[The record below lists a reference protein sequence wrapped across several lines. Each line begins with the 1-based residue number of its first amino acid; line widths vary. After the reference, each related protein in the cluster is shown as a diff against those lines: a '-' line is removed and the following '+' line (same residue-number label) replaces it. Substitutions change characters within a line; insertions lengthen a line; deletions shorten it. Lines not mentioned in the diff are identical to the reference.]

1 MKYPL
6 NIIKV
11 DSLEAISIFLKIHEM
26 IITERKPTKQK
37 KANETLKVSF
47 ETSALS
53 KLPTNQATQKNENI
67 MVQKK
72 EVITFFRDNDLYG
85 TEK

>member
-11 DSLEAISIFLKIHEM
+11 DSLEAISIFLKNSQDDHNWKK
-26 IITERKPTKQK
+26 TNKTKK
-37 KANETLKVSF
+37 TNETLKVSF

-53 KLPTNQATQKNENI
+53 KLPTNQATQKNEKYN
-67 MVQKK
+67 
-72 EVITFFRDNDLYG
+72 G
-85 TEK
+85 TEERGDNVF